1 MRMYSEPHYATGK
14 SAQAEYKKV
23 RLKAGQREIPSIFIA
38 LSILLTIVIPL
49 AEGNRPPRFAI
60 DGQSEIVLRLKESPE
75 TKVGSHIYTLRG
87 YDPDNDPLIFGK
99 RNSHDSEIIRIVNS
113 GGNEAKVYLA
123 KELDRETQDEYAIVL
138 TLTDSH
144 YSEHNYVTQSFLL
157 LVEDINDNVPIFLPY
172 QNAIE
177 IPEGSEPG
185 VISTLEALDADEGA
199 YGQVVYYL
207 QELDGDNDIFSIS
220 THQGKGVLRLQ
231 RQLDYETKSLYQLR
245 ILAIDRAN
253 QGPVN
258 TGTAAILVKVKDIED
273 QPPEFVE
280 VQAVARIAEDAP
292 VGTKVLRVRAIDGDR
307 GINNPIAY
315 ALDGNDLFDIDE
327 HTGVVYTLTVMDR
340 EEDGDQVNGAHI
352 LRITATELSKTSEG
366 VAAQEVPSTV
376 RTEVTIIVTDVN
388 DEIPTFGEAIY
399 RCEVNENAQ
408 SNTPLNFIDGEVQ
421 NFVYDHDEGKNG
433 TFRLFLDPPNDL
445 FEIVPE
451 LAVNEANFML
461 RVRNS
466 KSLDF
471 EEFVEINFTIFAR
484 EIDEPTRWR

>member
-1 MRMYSEPHYATGK
+1 MPT
-14 SAQAEYKKV
+14 
-23 RLKAGQREIPSIFIA
+23 IFIVLLA
-38 LSILLTIVIPL
+38 ILIPL
-49 AEGNRPPRFAI
+49 TAGNRPPRFAI

-123 KELDRETQDEYAIVL
+123 KELDRETQDEYGIVL

-185 VISTLEALDADEGA
+185 VISTLEAQDADEGA

-207 QELDGDNDIFSIS
+207 QELDGDNDVFSIS

-253 QGPVN
+253 QGPIN
-258 TGTAAILVKVKDIED
+258 TGTAAILIKVKDIED

-280 VQAVARIAEDAP
+280 VQAVARIPEDAP

-352 LRITATELSKTSEG
+352 LRITATELSKTGAEG
-366 VAAQEVPSTV
+366 ATATQEVPSTV

-471 EEFVEINFTIFAR
+471 EQFVEINFTIFAR